1 MREFYVVICKETQ
14 PPASEIF
21 HSPGSPFFIVGE
33 KVSNVSHG
41 IGRNVYFL
49 LLFSFSLCYNV
60 KNRPVS
66 KGEK

>member
-14 PPASEIF
+14 PPASEF
-21 HSPGSPFFIVGE
+21 SHFPGSLFFIVGE
-33 KVSNVSHG
+33 KVSNMSHG